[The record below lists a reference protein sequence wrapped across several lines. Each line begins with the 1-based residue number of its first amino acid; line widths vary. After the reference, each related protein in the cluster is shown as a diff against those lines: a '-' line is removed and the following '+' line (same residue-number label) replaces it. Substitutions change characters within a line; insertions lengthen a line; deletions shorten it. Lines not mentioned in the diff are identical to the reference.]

1 MKKMIFG
8 ALSLAC
14 GVCLADIDRPDVLGL
29 GGTGYHLN
37 GWFTFG
43 ASVHSEKD
51 SLLFDNKEEFV
62 LSPRY
67 DAPIRK
73 VVLGVRASS
82 AADSMTRTL
91 WVRPFANGIET
102 STNDFACTL
111 QTKPTD
117 FTNVSFDFSP
127 GDKVDAVR
135 ICLGDKGSGNWH
147 VGLILVFYGE
157 KGAGEDDL
165 LRSLAQEL
173 PPPENLRIETFTT
186 NSLNLAADEVVG
198 ATGYRFAVERL
209 DGLPRTVE
217 REDFVMAPA
226 LSAGWSYG
234 ETNHVSFGQYTG
246 TSSSSYPDNKTSS
259 DGGYALKIVPDKKGD
274 ALVQIIS
281 PEVFENVTECSYV
294 CKASEA
300 LSDQI
305 RVYGRKSAHDE
316 WIALGEATTVTASKV
331 YVTNAVPVAAGI
343 RQVMFEFSAPPDAAA
358 NCGLDTLRIVYGGNE
373 THVAVRSA
381 DEVSEAPTCAL
392 DSLEANARYAFRVQA
407 VADPAAEPPC
417 RDSSWTEEQVVDLA
431 WASVRVAPPTDVAW
445 ERNGAKMTV
454 WWTAVDGAD
463 HYLVDVVQ
471 TDDPERPVVLGAK
484 TTGTSLEVT
493 VPSVGEYT
501 VTVTAVSPGGISKAT
516 SAAFVDEVELGALAS
531 VALKAVERQAVEAS
545 WSKVPLAEG
554 YQAKLVA
561 VGGTAETFEFGW
573 PVDEGGRCTLPDGW
587 TCDSWWKDPATA
599 NTWTNNH
606 VAYPALPYGG
616 SFLASGEFSQPITKL
631 TCAYKCGSSSQ
642 GVLDNTRLVIAVK
655 AADDTNWRD
664 VANLTVRT
672 ATDTVKLNFAE
683 EENVRQVRLTAVE
696 LTPVG
701 SRANVRLGKLTVV
714 SGSETRREVESV
726 RTVETK
732 VSFRNLDPN
741 GRYAVTVVPLPSE
754 GEVQGASSPV
764 VDLSAE
770 HFRKTGAVPLSQ
782 VRGGAYVESFDSLS
796 NVSAK
801 VEARELRL
809 DYWQLHKGSGETD
822 TVLYSSK
829 TNFTTGGVYA
839 LSDEDRTPASFM
851 LGTLAAGTYGCAVG
865 IAFLNDTDGAVDVG
879 TLSFDIIQ
887 RTFKKVPSSY
897 RLEWTITDGVTGI
910 DAEGAWQSL
919 TISPTAPY
927 VAGDPEAS
935 GEYRQTVEIAEGLPV
950 KIPVGGV
957 LILRWRH
964 EKVASGPAMGI
975 DNVKVEFGRAG
986 GFRVFV
992 R

>member
-14 GVCLADIDRPDVLGL
+14 GVCLANIDRPDVLVL
-29 GGTGYHLN
+29 GGTGYHTN

-43 ASVHSEKD
+43 ATVHSEND

-73 VVLGVRASS
+73 VVIGVRASS
-82 AADSMTRTL
+82 DGDKMTRTL
-91 WVRPFANGIET
+91 WVRPFADGIET

-111 QTKPTD
+111 QAKPTE
-117 FTNVSFDFSP
+117 FTNVSFDFSL

-135 ICLGDKGSGNWH
+135 ICLGESGSGNWR
-147 VGLILVFYGE
+147 VGLIMVFYGE
-157 KGAGEDDL
+157 KGADEDEL
-165 LRSLAQEL
+165 LRSLAREL
-173 PPPENLRIETFTT
+173 PSPANLRAETFTT
-186 NSLNLAADEVVG
+186 NSLTLVADEVVG
-198 ATGYRFAVERL
+198 ASGYRFAVDRL
-209 DGLPRTVE
+209 VGLPRTVN

-246 TSSSSYPDNKTSS
+246 TSSSSYPDNKTSL
-259 DGGYALKIVPDKKGD
+259 DGGHALQIIPDKKGVPL
-274 ALVQIIS
+274 AQIVS
-281 PEVFENVTECSYV
+281 PEVSVSVTECSYV
-294 CKASEA
+294 CKASSSV
-300 LSDQI
+300 SDQI
-305 RVYGRKSAHDE
+305 RLYGRTSVRGE
-316 WIALGEATTVTASKV
+316 WIPLGEATYVTTSKA
-331 YVTNAVPVAAGI
+331 YVTNAVPVADGI
-343 RQVMFEFSAPPDAAA
+343 RQVMFEFSATGAVA

-373 THVAVRSA
+373 THATVRSA
-381 DEVSEAPTCAL
+381 DVVSAVPTCAL
-392 DSLEANARYAFRVQA
+392 DGLEANARYAFRVQA

-417 RDSSWTEEQVVDLA
+417 RDSSWTEEQIVDLS
-431 WASVRVAPPTDVAW
+431 WASATVAPPTDVAW
-445 ERNGAKMTV
+445 EMNGAKMTV
-454 WWTAVDGAD
+454 RWTAVAGAD
-463 HYLVDVVQ
+463 HYLVDVVPSG
-471 TDDPERPVVLGAK
+471 DPEHPVVSGAK
-484 TTGTSLEVT
+484 AMGTSLEVT

-501 VTVTAVSPGGISKAT
+501 ATVTAVSPGGISKAT
-516 SAAFVDEVELGALAS
+516 SEPFADEVELGTLAS
-531 VALKAVERQAVEAS
+531 VTLKAVERQAVEAS

-554 YQAKLVA
+554 YQAKLIA
-561 VGGTAETFEFGW
+561 VDGTAETFEFGW

-587 TCDSWWKDPATA
+587 TCDSWWRDPATA

-655 AADDTNWRD
+655 TAGGSNWTEAAT
-664 VANLTVRT
+664 LTVAT
-672 ATDTVKLNFAE
+672 ATDTVKLTFAE
-683 EENVRQVRLTAVE
+683 EEDVRQIRLTAVE

-714 SGSETRREVESV
+714 TGSEMRHEVESV
-726 RTVETK
+726 RTAEAK

-754 GEVQGASSPV
+754 GEAQGATSPV
-764 VDLSAE
+764 VDLSVQ
-770 HFRKTGAVPLSQ
+770 HFRKTGAVLLSQ
-782 VRGGAYVESFDSLS
+782 VRAGAYVESFDSLS

-801 VEARELRL
+801 VETRSLPL
-809 DYWQLHKGSGETD
+809 DCWQLHKGSGETD
-822 TVLYSSK
+822 AVLYSSK

-839 LSDEDRTPASFM
+839 LSDEERTPSSFM

-865 IAFLNDTDGAVDVG
+865 IAFLNDTDESVDVG
-879 TLSFDIIQ
+879 TLSFDAIQ
-887 RTFKKVPSSY
+887 RTVRKVPSSY
-897 RLEWTITDGVTGI
+897 RLEWTITDGATGI
-910 DAEGAWQSL
+910 DAEGEWQAL
-919 TISPTAPY
+919 AIPETAPH
-927 VAGDPEAS
+927 VVGDSEAG
-935 GEYRQTVEIAEGLPV
+935 GECRQAVEIAEGLPP
-950 KIPVGGV
+950 KLPCGCV

-975 DNVKVEFGRAG
+975 DNVKVEFGQAG